1 MYGLIDGTPLNYDGS
16 TDITATNTKTYS
28 QSMVVVGRAK
38 AWIERDFSGDITSAS
53 FMDNVAA
60 QVADYWDDVDQ
71 DTMLVSA

>member
-1 MYGLIDGTPLNYDGS
+1 
-16 TDITATNTKTYS
+16 
-28 QSMVVVGRAK
+28 MVVVGRAK

-71 DTMLVSA
+71 DTYFVSA